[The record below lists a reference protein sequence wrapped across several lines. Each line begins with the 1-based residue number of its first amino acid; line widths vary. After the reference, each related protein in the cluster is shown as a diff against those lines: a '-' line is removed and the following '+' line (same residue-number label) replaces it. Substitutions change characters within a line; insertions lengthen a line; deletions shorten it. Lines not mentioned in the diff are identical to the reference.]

1 VDKVHLFVIGIIT
14 TILGLIIFVPNSDG
28 AGPEAYEG
36 LYWVFGGCLLSLTG
50 ILVSIVALLWPNE
63 PIVLESSAI
72 EDEVFI
78 PPPVISNK
86 D

>member
-1 VDKVHLFVIGIIT
+1 MDKVHFFVIGIT
-14 TILGLIIFVPNSDG
+14 MTILGLIMFVPNSY
-28 AGPEAYEG
+28 ASGPEAYEE

>member
-1 VDKVHLFVIGIIT
+1 VDKVHLFVIGIT
-14 TILGLIIFVPNSDG
+14 MTILGLIIFVPNSDG
-28 AGPEAYEG
+28 SGPEAYEV
-36 LYWVFGGCLLSLTG
+36 LYWAFGGCLLSLTG
-50 ILVSIVALLWPNE
+50 IFVSIVALLWPNK